1 MGNITF
7 GQYIETG
14 SVLHK
19 TDPRT
24 KFLFLIAYIVLIF
37 TASGFASLGFLA
49 LFLLVLVF
57 MSKVPLK
64 MYLKNIKAILPVIIL
79 TAVLNALY
87 AGEGRVLFKFL
98 VFKITVSGLERAGF
112 MALRVILLIIASAML
127 TYATTPSAMLTYTT
141 TPTSLANALEK
152 LLSPLK
158 WIGLS
163 SAVHM
168 VVMTMT
174 IALRFIPILI
184 DETNKIM
191 NAQKARGAD
200 FESGGLYSRVK
211 ALIPILIPLFISSI
225 RRAYELAA
233 SMECR
238 CYTGGVGRTR
248 LVTMRYTARDL
259 MALFIICVAVAAV
272 IILNITF

>member
-7 GQYIETG
+7 GQYVETA
-14 SVLHK
+14 SVIHK

-24 KFLFLIAYIVLIF
+24 KFLSLITYIVLIF

-49 LFLLVLVF
+49 FFLLVLVF
-57 MSKVPLK
+57 LTKVPLK
-64 MYLKNIKAILPVIIL
+64 IYLKNIKAIMPVIIL
-79 TAVLNALY
+79 TAILNALY
-87 AGEGRVLFKFL
+87 SGDGRVLLKFW
-98 VFKITVSGLERAGF
+98 VFKITQSGLERAGF
-112 MALRVILLIIASAML
+112 MALRVVLLIIA
-127 TYATTPSAMLTYTT
+127 SAMLTYTT

-152 LLSPLK
+152 LLSPLR

-200 FESGGLYSRVK
+200 FESGGLLSRVK

-238 CYTGGVGRTR
+238 CYTGGAGRTR
-248 LVTMRYTARDL
+248 LVTMRFTLRDL
-259 MALFIICVAVAAV
+259 IALFVFCALIAAV
-272 IILNITF
+272 ILLNIIF

>member
-87 AGEGRVLFKFL
+87 AGEGRVLFKFW

-112 MALRVILLIIASAML
+112 MALRVILLIIA
-127 TYATTPSAMLTYTT
+127 SAMLTYTT

-200 FESGGLYSRVK
+200 FESGGLFSRVK

-259 MALFIICVAVAAV
+259 MALFIICIAVAAV

>member
-1 MGNITF
+1 MSNITF
-7 GQYIETG
+7 GQYVETA
-14 SVLHK
+14 SVIHK

-24 KFLFLIAYIVLIF
+24 KFLSLIAYIVLIF
-37 TASGFASLGFLA
+37 TASGFAPLGFLA
-49 LFLLVLVF
+49 LFLLILVF
-57 MSKVPLK
+57 LSKVPLK

-79 TAVLNALY
+79 TAVLNAFY
-87 AGEGRVLFKFL
+87 AGDGKVLVKFW
-98 VFKITVSGLERAGF
+98 VFKITQSGFERAGF
-112 MALRVILLIIASAML
+112 MALRVVLLIIA
-127 TYATTPSAMLTYTT
+127 SAMLTYTT

-152 LLSPLK
+152 LLSPLR

-200 FESGGLYSRVK
+200 FESGGLLSRVK

-238 CYTGGVGRTR
+238 CYTGGAGRTR
-248 LVTMRYTARDL
+248 LVTMRFAARDL
-259 MALFIICVAVAAV
+259 VALFVFCALVAVV
-272 IILNITF
+272 VLLNIIF